1 MLTINCI
8 RHNLAVGKQIRFG
21 CLVRLRGNEEVIGGR
36 FFSTETKRTPSSPS
50 PKKNLGFGIVP
61 VNGHI
66 RYTWTRGEG
75 WDEGQIFTSPHMN
88 LHINAGVLHY
98 GLAVFEGLKAFEAKD
113 GQHYICNPKAN
124 AARMK
129 DGASRLVMPEVPEDI
144 FVSAVT
150 EAVNINREFVPD
162 YASGGS
168 LYIRPLLFAS
178 GPMLPL
184 KATDQFSFVVSVT
197 PVGNY
202 FHGNSS
208 GVSAAVV
215 ELDRAAPRGTGS
227 VKAGGNYASDMY
239 GLELARAQGCDTSLY
254 LDAQE
259 NKYIEEFSVANF
271 VGYDV
276 AAEVS

>member
-75 WDEGQIFTSPHMN
+75 WDEGQVFTSPHMN

-208 GVSAAVV
+208 GVSA
-215 ELDRAAPRGTGS
+215 
-227 VKAGGNYASDMY
+227 
-239 GLELARAQGCDTSLY
+239 
-254 LDAQE
+254 
-259 NKYIEEFSVANF
+259 
-271 VGYDV
+271 
-276 AAEVS
+276 